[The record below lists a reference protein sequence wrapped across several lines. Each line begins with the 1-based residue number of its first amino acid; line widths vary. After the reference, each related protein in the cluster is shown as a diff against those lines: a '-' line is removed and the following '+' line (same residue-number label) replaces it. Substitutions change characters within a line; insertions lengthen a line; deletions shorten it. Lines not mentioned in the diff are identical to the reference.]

1 MAFESWLAFCVIA
14 LLATATP
21 GPAALLVSINTLSDG
36 VRGGVFTALGNISGL
51 FVMSGLSV
59 IGLSVLVL
67 NSSVAF
73 TMVKMVGA
81 GYLIYMGVKLWKNGI
96 GRADSAD
103 VTCNARRGALKLY
116 VQGGL
121 IALTN
126 PKAIIFTTALFPQF
140 ISLSDPLL
148 PQFSLLVFTFMA
160 LSFSCLFCYSLLVF
174 GTKEKSRNMASS
186 RFLGR
191 IFGSTFVGAG
201 CILVGTSK

>member
-1 MAFESWLAFCVIA
+1 MAFESWLVFCVIA

-73 TMVKMVGA
+73 TMVKMIGA

-96 GRADSAD
+96 GRVDSAD
-103 VTCNARRGALKLY
+103 VTCNVRRGALSLY
-116 VQGGL
+116 IQGGL

-174 GTKEKSRNMASS
+174 GAKEKSRNMASS
-186 RFLGR
+186 RLLGR

-201 CILVGTSK
+201 CVLVGASK